1 MEYQRAQLKQSVKQ
15 VMRQT
20 RPRPIWMT
28 LLYLVISA
36 VGTGVIRQ
44 ILSGLNWSST
54 IMSYYLTMLI
64 NGTDPDM
71 AVDALLRW
79 IFGNGI
85 QMILAI
91 ALGSLVVALVLYL
104 WQSLMTVGYEGY
116 CLAMSRGQN
125 PGVST
130 LFCAFPRAG
139 GVLLTRLL
147 TGVFMFLWS
156 LLFTLGLVVVM
167 ILGAGLATAV
177 PFLGALVMFAGMIA
191 YIVVLVWV
199 SLRYALADYILL
211 DQGVSGMQA
220 VRRSKEMMRGNTGKL
235 FVLQLSFIGW
245 YLVMFAVFFVGLLI
259 LVLVLGGVLGAAL
272 SASGQVADLFAVLG
286 IFWVIVLILLL
297 VQLAISLWLQPYL
310 TGSVARFYDFL
321 LGRQPQKQGG
331 WTAPGGG
338 GQDPWD
344 RNGPERRD
352 AWDQSSYT
360 WTAGQPGQSRETLN
374 PPAGGTEERKDGEG
388 DGQDRPSGP
397 SYPKY

>member
-1 MEYQRAQLKQSVKQ
+1 MGYQRAQLKQSVKQ

-167 ILGAGLATAV
+167 ILGAGLATVV

-220 VRRSKEMMRGNTGKL
+220 IRRSKEMMRGNTGKL
-235 FVLQLSFIGW
+235 FMLELSFIGW
-245 YLVMFAVFFVGLLI
+245 YLVMFAVALVGI
-259 LVLVLGGVLGAAL
+259 LVMAVSMAA
-272 SASGQVADLFAVLG
+272 QVAVLG
-286 IFWVIVLILLL
+286 NDSVGAMAAMAGTMLLTMGVIFVAEL
-297 VQLAISLWLQPYL
+297 VISLWLQPYL

-331 WTAPGGG
+331 WTAPGSG

-352 AWDQSSYT
+352 AWGQSSYT
-360 WTAGQPGQSRETLN
+360 WTAGQPGQPRETLN

>member
-1 MEYQRAQLKQSVKQ
+1 MGYQRAQLKQSVKQ

-36 VGTGVIRQ
+36 VGTGVIQQ

-71 AVDALLRW
+71 AMDALLRW

-104 WQSLMTVGYEGY
+104 WQSLMTVGFEGY

-130 LFCAFPRAG
+130 LFCAFPRVG

-220 VRRSKEMMRGNTGKL
+220 IRRSKEMMRGNTGKL
-235 FVLQLSFIGW
+235 FMLELSFIGW
-245 YLVMFAVFFVGLLI
+245 YLVMFAVALVGI
-259 LVLVLGGVLGAAL
+259 LVMAVSMAA
-272 SASGQVADLFAVLG
+272 QVAVLG
-286 IFWVIVLILLL
+286 NDSVGAMAAMAGTMLLTMGVIFVAEL
-297 VQLAISLWLQPYL
+297 VISLWLQPYL

>member
-1 MEYQRAQLKQSVKQ
+1 MGYQRAQLKQSVKQ

-36 VGTGVIRQ
+36 VGTGVIQQ

-130 LFCAFPRAG
+130 LFCAFPRVG

-156 LLFTLGLVVVM
+156 LLFALGLVVVM

-220 VRRSKEMMRGNTGKL
+220 IRRSKEMMRGNTGKL
-235 FVLQLSFIGW
+235 FMLELSFIGW
-245 YLVMFAVFFVGLLI
+245 YLVMFAVALVGI
-259 LVLVLGGVLGAAL
+259 LVMAVSMAA
-272 SASGQVADLFAVLG
+272 QVAVLG
-286 IFWVIVLILLL
+286 NDSVGAMAAMAGTMLLTMGVIFVAEL
-297 VQLAISLWLQPYL
+297 VISLWLQPYL

-388 DGQDRPSGP
+388 DEQDRPSGP

>member
-1 MEYQRAQLKQSVKQ
+1 MGYQRAQLKQSVKQ

-36 VGTGVIRQ
+36 VGTGVIQQ

-71 AVDALLRW
+71 AMDALLRW
-79 IFGNGI
+79 IFGNGV
-85 QMILAI
+85 QMVLAI

-104 WQSLMTVGYEGY
+104 WQSLMTVGFEGY

-130 LFCAFPRAG
+130 LFCAFPRVG

-156 LLFTLGLVVVM
+156 LLFALGLVVVM

-220 VRRSKEMMRGNTGKL
+220 IRRSKEMMRGNTGKL
-235 FVLQLSFIGW
+235 FMLELSFIGW
-245 YLVMFAVFFVGLLI
+245 YLVMFAVALVGI
-259 LVLVLGGVLGAAL
+259 LVMAVSMAA
-272 SASGQVADLFAVLG
+272 QVAVLG
-286 IFWVIVLILLL
+286 NDSVGAMAAMAGTMLLTMGVIFVAEL
-297 VQLAISLWLQPYL
+297 VISLWLQPYL

-360 WTAGQPGQSRETLN
+360 WTAGQPGQPRETLN

-388 DGQDRPSGP
+388 DGPDRPSGP

>member
-220 VRRSKEMMRGNTGKL
+220 IRRSKEMMRGNTGKL
-235 FVLQLSFIGW
+235 FMLELSFIGW
-245 YLVMFAVFFVGLLI
+245 YLVMFAVALVGI
-259 LVLVLGGVLGAAL
+259 LVMAVSMAA
-272 SASGQVADLFAVLG
+272 QVAVLG
-286 IFWVIVLILLL
+286 NDSVGAMAAMAGTMLLTMGVIFVAEL
-297 VQLAISLWLQPYL
+297 VISLWLQPYL

-360 WTAGQPGQSRETLN
+360 WTAGQPGQPRETLN

-388 DGQDRPSGP
+388 DGPDRPSGP

>member
-36 VGTGVIRQ
+36 VGTGVIQQ

-147 TGVFMFLWS
+147 TGVFIFLWS

-245 YLVMFAVFFVGLLI
+245 YLVMFAVALVGILLMA
-259 LVLVLGGVLGAAL
+259 VAMGA
-272 SASGQVADLFAVLG
+272 QVAVLG
-286 IFWVIVLILLL
+286 NNSMAALTAVAGTALLTMGVIFVAELI
-297 VQLAISLWLQPYL
+297 ISLWLQPYL

-388 DGQDRPSGP
+388 NGQDRPSGP

>member
-1 MEYQRAQLKQSVKQ
+1 MGYQRAQLKQSVKQ

-36 VGTGVIRQ
+36 VGTGVIQQ

-71 AVDALLRW
+71 AMDALLRW
-79 IFGNGI
+79 IFGNGV
-85 QMILAI
+85 QMVLAI

-104 WQSLMTVGYEGY
+104 WQSLMTVGFEGY

-130 LFCAFPRAG
+130 LFCAFPRVG

-156 LLFTLGLVVVM
+156 LLFALGLVVVM

-220 VRRSKEMMRGNTGKL
+220 IRRSKEMMRGNTGKL
-235 FVLQLSFIGW
+235 FMLELSFIGW
-245 YLVMFAVFFVGLLI
+245 YLVMFAVALVGI
-259 LVLVLGGVLGAAL
+259 LVMAVSMAA
-272 SASGQVADLFAVLG
+272 QVAVLG
-286 IFWVIVLILLL
+286 NDSVGAMAAMAGTMLLTMGVIFVAEL
-297 VQLAISLWLQPYL
+297 VISLWLQPYL

-388 DGQDRPSGP
+388 DGPDRPSGP

>member
-147 TGVFMFLWS
+147 TGVFIFLWS

-235 FVLQLSFIGW
+235 FMLELSFIGW
-245 YLVMFAVFFVGLLI
+245 YLVMFAVALVGI
-259 LVLVLGGVLGAAL
+259 LVMAVSMAA
-272 SASGQVADLFAVLG
+272 QVAVLG
-286 IFWVIVLILLL
+286 NDSVGAMAAMAGTMLLTMGVIFVAEL
-297 VQLAISLWLQPYL
+297 VISLWLQPYL

-388 DGQDRPSGP
+388 DGPDRPSGP

>member
-1 MEYQRAQLKQSVKQ
+1 MGYQRAQLKQSVKQ

-130 LFCAFPRAG
+130 LFCAFPRVG

-220 VRRSKEMMRGNTGKL
+220 IRRSKEMMRGNTGKL
-235 FVLQLSFIGW
+235 FMLELSFIGW
-245 YLVMFAVFFVGLLI
+245 YLVMFAVALVGI
-259 LVLVLGGVLGAAL
+259 LVMAVSMAA
-272 SASGQVADLFAVLG
+272 QVAVLG
-286 IFWVIVLILLL
+286 NASVGAMAAMAGTMLLTMGVIFVAEL
-297 VQLAISLWLQPYL
+297 VISLWLQPYL

-388 DGQDRPSGP
+388 DGPDRPSGP

>member
-147 TGVFMFLWS
+147 TGVFIFLWS

-235 FVLQLSFIGW
+235 FMLELSFIGW
-245 YLVMFAVFFVGLLI
+245 YLVMFAVALVGI
-259 LVLVLGGVLGAAL
+259 LVMAVSMAA
-272 SASGQVADLFAVLG
+272 QVAVLG
-286 IFWVIVLILLL
+286 NDSVGAMAAMAGTMLLTMGVIFVAEL
-297 VQLAISLWLQPYL
+297 VISLWLQPYL

-360 WTAGQPGQSRETLN
+360 WTAGQPGQPRETLN

-388 DGQDRPSGP
+388 DGPDRPSGP